1 MKRLCIVLAVAGVS
15 ALTFGLTIHG
25 PDGAAGD
32 GRNIV
37 ASGIGAV
44 TIDGREANVEVFVAV
59 APGRDA
65 AEEVRAELIQR
76 GARPLTASEFT
87 ASGLAWN
94 QFSDGDATNDFVVQY
109 YNGGSA
115 STAPD
120 PTGGG
125 GVSALLNTQ
134 ATWTGVATST
144 FAFSYGG
151 TTSRCPSLVKECPGD
166 QVFDGF
172 NDVAWMDLGRC
183 TILRCTLGVTWYAT
197 TDPDEADM
205 ALNTRVSWR
214 TDGSDYDVES
224 VMLHENG
231 HAAGLG
237 HSSVTQAI
245 MYAYYGGVR
254 RSLHQDDMDG
264 LTSLYPEGGGGATA
278 TPTNTPLPTDTPAP
292 TNTPTATNTPDPN
305 ATPTAT
311 PTVDCPPGWQRKG
324 RC

>member
-1 MKRLCIVLAVAGVS
+1 MKRLCIVMAVAGVS
-15 ALTFGLTIHG
+15 AFAFALTFHG

-32 GRNIV
+32 GRSLV

-44 TIDGREANVEVFVAV
+44 TIDDREVHVEVFVAV

-76 GARPLTASEFT
+76 GARPLTASEFS

-94 QFSDGDATNDFVVQY
+94 QFSDDDATNDFVVQY

-134 ATWTGVATST
+134 AAWTDVTTSR

-183 TILRCTLGVTWYAT
+183 SIARCTLGVTWYAT
-197 TDPDEADM
+197 SDPDEADM
-205 ALNTRVSWR
+205 ALNTSVSWR
-214 TDGSDYDVES
+214 TDGGDYDVES

-231 HAAGLG
+231 HVAGLG

-254 RSLHQDDMDG
+254 RSLHQDDVDG
-264 LTSLYPEGGGGATA
+264 VTSLYPEGGAAATA
-278 TPTNTPLPTDTPAP
+278 TA
-292 TNTPTATNTPDPN
+292 TNTPTATSTPDPN
-305 ATPTAT
+305 VTPTAT
-311 PTVDCPPGWQRKG
+311 PTENCPPGWRRQG

>member
-1 MKRLCIVLAVAGVS
+1 MKRLFIALMVSGVS
-15 ALTFGLTIHG
+15 ALALGLALHD
-25 PDGAAGD
+25 PDRAAGN
-32 GRNIV
+32 GRGTV

-44 TIDGREANVEVFVAV
+44 TVDGREAHVEVFVAV

-76 GARPLTASEFT
+76 GARPLTPSEFV
-87 ASGLAWN
+87 ASGLVWN
-94 QFSDGDATNDFVVQY
+94 QFTDANATNDFLVQY
-109 YNGGSA
+109 YNPGSA

-120 PTGGG
+120 PTAGGG
-125 GVSALLNTQ
+125 ATALLNTH
-134 ATWTGVATST
+134 ATWTNVPTSK

-151 TTSRCPSLVKECPGD
+151 TTTRCPSLVQECPGG

-183 TILRCTLGVTWYAT
+183 SIARCTLGVTWYAT
-197 TDPDEADM
+197 TDPDEGDM

-214 TDGSDYDVES
+214 TNGSDYDVET

-231 HAAGLG
+231 HVLGLG
-237 HSSVTQAI
+237 HSSVTQAV
-245 MYAYYGGVR
+245 MYAYYGGLR
-254 RSLHQDDMDG
+254 RSLHQDDIDG
-264 LTSLYPEGGGGATA
+264 VTSLYPEVGGAPTA

-292 TNTPTATNTPDPN
+292 TNTPTATSTPDPN

-311 PTVDCPPGWQRKG
+311 PTVNCPPGWRKQG